1 MNIEDHNKRT
11 ISHIAAAEGHIDII
25 KFLVEETNVN
35 ILSNDKWGNT
45 PYSEAKNQEI
55 RDIIKN
61 SLTRESSENSLDRLI
76 IMISTFFYEKP
87 ERNLYREF
95 L

>member
-1 MNIEDHNKRT
+1 MNRKINLN
-11 ISHIAAAEGHIDII
+11 GL
-25 KFLVEETNVN
+25 KFFR
-35 ILSNDKWGNT
+35 
-45 PYSEAKNQEI
+45 
-55 RDIIKN
+55 RDIIEN
-61 SLTRESSENSLDRLI
+61 SLLTRESSENSLDRLI